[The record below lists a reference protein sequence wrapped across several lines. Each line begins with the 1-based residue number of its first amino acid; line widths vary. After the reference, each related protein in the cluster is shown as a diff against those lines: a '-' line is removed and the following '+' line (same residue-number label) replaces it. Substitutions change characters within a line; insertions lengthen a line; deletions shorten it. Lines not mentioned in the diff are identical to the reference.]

1 MAEMRKLTVLLVV
14 LALTACGKTPTES
27 SESATNGASD
37 NRLEAVLDAQSETIK
52 ARYQYRHPQGTIDFF
67 GVMPG
72 MTIVEVLPGGGWY
85 TRILLPFLGRD
96 GHLIG
101 ADYALDMY
109 PKFGFY
115 DDEILAAKKSWI
127 SDWTAEAE
135 SWRDDDS
142 ASVSAFVLGSM
153 PDELAGTVDA
163 VLFIRA
169 LHNLNRFEDDGGY
182 LTAALDDAYRVLKP
196 GGIVGVVQ
204 HLSDNH
210 MPDEWA
216 DGSNGYLKERLV
228 IARME
233 AAGFEF
239 WSGSGINANDRDQPG
254 EEDFVWRL
262 PPTLAGSEDDSELRV
277 AMQAIG
283 ESNRMTML
291 FRKPE

>member
-1 MAEMRKLTVLLVV
+1 MKKLAFLFVALT
-14 LALTACGKTPTES
+14 LTACGEAPTES
-27 SESATNGASD
+27 SETATMETSG
-37 NRLEAVLDAQSETIK
+37 NRLASVLAAQSETVK
-52 ARYQYRHPQGTIDFF
+52 ARYRYRHPQGTIDFI

-72 MTIVEVLPGGGWY
+72 MTVVEALPGSGWY
-85 TRILLPFLGRD
+85 TKILLPFLGRD

-109 PKFGFY
+109 PKFNFFS
-115 DDEILAAKKSWI
+115 DEDLAKKKSWI
-127 SDWTAEAE
+127 SDWTTEAE

-142 ASVSAFVLGSM
+142 ASVSAYVVGSM

-169 LHNLNRFEDDGGY
+169 LHNLNRFEDDGGF
-182 LTAALDDAYRVLKP
+182 LTTALDDAYRALKP

-204 HLSDNH
+204 HLSNNN

-216 DGSNGYLKERLV
+216 DGSNGYLKEQLV

-239 WSGSGINANDRDQPG
+239 FSGSGINANDRDQPS

-262 PPTLAGSEDDSELRV
+262 PPTLATSDDDPELRV

-283 ESNRMTML
+283 ESNRMTL
-291 FRKPE
+291 IFRKPE

>member
-1 MAEMRKLTVLLVV
+1 MHKLTILFMA
-14 LALTACGKTPTES
+14 LALSACGKAPTDTGEPAAVESTP
-27 SESATNGASD
+27 D
-37 NRLEAVLDAQSETIK
+37 RLAMVLGVQSEEIK
-52 ARYQYRHPQGTIDFF
+52 ARYQYRHPQETLEFF
-67 GVMPG
+67 GITPG
-72 MTIVEVLPGGGWY
+72 MTVLEALPGGGWY
-85 TRILLPFLGRD
+85 SKILLSYLGRG

-101 ADYALDMY
+101 SDYALDMF

-115 DDEILAAKKSWI
+115 DDEYLAAKKTWI

-142 ASVSAFVLGSM
+142 ATVSAFVFGSM
-153 PDELAGTVDA
+153 PDELAGTADA

-182 LTAALDDAYRVLKP
+182 LTAALKNAYRALKP
-196 GGIVGVVQ
+196 AGIVGVVQ
-204 HLSDNH
+204 HRSSYQ
-210 MPDEWA
+210 MPDGWA
-216 DGSNGYLKERLV
+216 DGSKGYLKESLV

-239 WSGSGINANDRDQPG
+239 LSGSGINANDKDKPT

-262 PPTLAGSEDDSELRV
+262 PPTLARSGDDPDLR
-277 AMQAIG
+277 ATMQAIG
-283 ESNRMTML
+283 ESNRMTLL